1 MLPIIL
7 GSIHFF
13 IFTKICVLHS
23 RLFSALVALLA
34 CSFLFNTLLHFP
46 DFIKMDPKYVND
58 VLPVISMLCS
68 SFISCMSIHTFKYS
82 VLRICSFKPHFLYSF
97 NFFVVYSASTLSCA
111 VITWSSAKR
120 WWFIVFIPD
129 WQSHTFARL
138 VPVIQYTL

>member
-97 NFFVVYSASTLSCA
+97 NFFCRIFCINFILRCNNLVICKKMVVYCFYS
-111 VITWSSAKR
+111 
-120 WWFIVFIPD
+120 
-129 WQSHTFARL
+129 
-138 VPVIQYTL
+138 